1 MQCAVAVAAAVL
13 LLTCGVLG
21 LSHEADGAHV
31 RDPRTGAMLHGHAL
45 SGMHVDSAQSDVHG
59 RADDH
64 DADAGVCALDVVIHQ
79 AVIASATFVLHAA
92 PAPAASVPTIRIV
105 TRAPALASVLRDAPK
120 TSPPV
125 RA

>member
-1 MQCAVAVAAAVL
+1 VL
-13 LLTCGVLG
+13 LLACGVLG

-45 SGMHVDSAQSDVHG
+45 SGTHVESAQPDIHG

-64 DADAGVCALDVVIHQ
+64 DADGGACALDVVLHQ
-79 AVIASATFVLHAA
+79 AAIAGATFALQVA
-92 PAPAASVPTIRIV
+92 PAPAAHVPTILAAE
-105 TRAPALASVLRDAPK
+105 RAPALASVLRDAPK
-120 TSPPV
+120 TSPPA